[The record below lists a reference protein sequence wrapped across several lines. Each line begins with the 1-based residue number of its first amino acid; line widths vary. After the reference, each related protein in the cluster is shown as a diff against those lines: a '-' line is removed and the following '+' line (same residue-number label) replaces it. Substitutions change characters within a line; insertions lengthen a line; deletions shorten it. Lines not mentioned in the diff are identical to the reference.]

1 MVRAAAGALV
11 VAAAVAAVAAGV
23 VAASP
28 PKDAFTPAGKALAR
42 SVTLRLADVP
52 AGWKASASSNSTGE
66 VTCATFNPDQSDLT
80 RIGHAES
87 NFASADSLGAVGS
100 TVGVFSSAAQAQTAW
115 NRLVRPQLVRCLAS
129 LFKQGISANSG
140 TATIRSTGRLSVP
153 MTAPRRAA
161 YRIVSDVVTGGQ
173 RVRAWVDVLL
183 QGRGSAD
190 TVILV
195 TSVASPPSAAVEQKL
210 AAAIAGR
217 LPSR

>member
-1 MVRAAAGALV
+1 MARAAAGALV
-11 VAAAVAAVAAGV
+11 AAAVAVAAGAG
-23 VAASP
+23 AAAAP
-28 PKDAFTPAGKALAR
+28 PKDAFTPAGKALAK
-42 SVTLRLADVP
+42 SVTLRLSDLP
-52 AGWKASASSNSTGE
+52 AGWKTSASGNSTGD
-66 VTCATFNPDQSDLT
+66 VTCATFKPDQSDLT

-115 NRLVRPQLVRCLAS
+115 SRLVRPQLVGCLAS

-140 TATIRSTGRLSVP
+140 TATIRSTGRLTVP
-153 MTAPRRAA
+153 MAAPRKAA

-173 RVRAWVDVLL
+173 SVRAWVDVLL

-195 TSVASPPSAAVEQKL
+195 TSVSSPPSAAVERKL